1 MHPLL
6 FAIWSH
12 VPIPQSP
19 KEQAERMNFESGLP
33 FSRIF
38 TVEPACNS
46 STVTCRSHMLSRQS
60 ILSCVE
66 SGAYGQICKPPNK
79 TRSPLPPAASI
90 YP

>member
-1 MHPLL
+1 MYPLL

-19 KEQAERMNFESGLP
+19 KEQAERMNFGSGLP
-33 FSRIF
+33 FSCTS

-46 STVTCRSHMLSRQS
+46 SAVTCCLHVPSPQS
-60 ILSCVE
+60 VLSCME